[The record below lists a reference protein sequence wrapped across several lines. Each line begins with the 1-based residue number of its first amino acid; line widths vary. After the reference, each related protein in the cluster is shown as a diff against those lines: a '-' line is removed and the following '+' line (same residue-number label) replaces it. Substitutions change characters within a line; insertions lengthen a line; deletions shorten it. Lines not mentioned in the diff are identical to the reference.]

1 MTEQAAELQTWLRD
15 NNAHDSIAYWIPKYI
30 MLRNVRWLSSYDHLM
45 SDKMKVVAPD
55 LDRIGWRNFME
66 GKVAKSVFAL
76 QAKAL
81 QGVHGAPGIRTWSK
95 QFIDRVLH
103 ISYSQWIF

>member
-1 MTEQAAELQTWLRD
+1 
-15 NNAHDSIAYWIPKYI
+15 

-45 SDKMKVVAPD
+45 SDKMKVVARD

-66 GKVAKSVFAL
+66 EKVAKSVFAL

-103 ISYSQWIF
+103 ISHSQWIF